1 MLSGISDIM
10 DKMTDI
16 RQLGEFG
23 LIGKIQEIFSGAHFS
38 GQEGVLGIG
47 DDCAVIPM
55 GVADLSDTVP
65 ADCDSSPTV
74 GTATA
79 EGRATAQGNARDNV
93 RDNAQVT
100 VDQMAAADLLVTTD
114 LLVENVHFLRS
125 DADPWQ
131 VGWKSVAVNI
141 SDIAA
146 MGGRPVGTFLSI
158 ALPKDLPADWALKFT
173 EGYKA
178 ISERY
183 DVPLLGG
190 DTTSSLK
197 DICINVAV
205 IGICPHGSAKL
216 RSTACKGDL
225 ICVTGTLGD
234 SGGGLGFV
242 LNAASSVKP
251 NCENTAELDCNTD
264 GFETQSTANNRDSAP
279 TLDGLNAH
287 LTAGQAETYL
297 RARHYM
303 PTPRVP
309 EGLILREI
317 DGVHA
322 MMDVSDGIASDL
334 RHILKASK
342 VGAEIDIESLP
353 ISDELKTA
361 SAGKGWNPV
370 RLALTA
376 GEDYEL
382 LFTCTPEAL
391 KEIKAEIKVTPIGR
405 IIASDMPE
413 ITYMKGGE
421 KSAEDFMGFTHF

>member
-1 MLSGISDIM
+1 M
-10 DKMTDI
+10 DKMADI

-38 GQEGVLGIG
+38 GQEGILGIG

-55 GVADLSDTVP
+55 G
-65 ADCDSSPTV
+65 
-74 GTATA
+74 G
-79 EGRATAQGNARDNV
+79 
-93 RDNAQVT
+93 
-100 VDQMAAADLLVTTD
+100 ADLLVTTD

-205 IGICPHGSAKL
+205 IGMCPHGSAKL

-251 NCENTAELDCNTD
+251 NCENTAELDCDTD

-287 LTAGQAETYL
+287 LTDGQIVGPGATSTASPTAGQAETYL

-317 DGVHA
+317 AGVHA

-391 KEIKAEIKVTPIGR
+391 EEIKAEIKVTPIGR

>member
-10 DKMTDI
+10 DKMADI

-23 LIGKIQEIFSGAHFS
+23 LIGKIQEIFSGVHFS

-47 DDCAVIPM
+47 DDCAVIPV
-55 GVADLSDTVP
+55 GGSWSGPETTPVSLKSTEPSVP
-65 ADCDSSPTV
+65 
-74 GTATA
+74 
-79 EGRATAQGNARDNV
+79 
-93 RDNAQVT
+93 DNAQEST
-100 VDQMAAADLLVTTD
+100 DLLVTTD

-178 ISERY
+178 ISERF

-205 IGICPHGSAKL
+205 IGMCPHGSAKL

-242 LNAASSVKP
+242 L
-251 NCENTAELDCNTD
+251 
-264 GFETQSTANNRDSAP
+264 DSAARA
-279 TLDGLNAH
+279 NAVPGDPALKSNN
-287 LTAGQAETYL
+287 LTTQPGNPDDAMPKDEMLQAETYL
-297 RARHYM
+297 RNRHYM

-309 EGLILREI
+309 EGLILRKI